1 MITQRMQNVKVR
13 DNNRAK
19 VLPSFNLSI
28 IYVIFYISL
37 FKANDRTHASARLVK
52 QNDQHTSKLQR
63 VDTHSSIPHETTNR
77 MGLLFTL
84 INHAGDTNRNKRNT
98 DTFDEPLYQSYSNCQ
113 YKDVFYGAVFECDP
127 VIHLKFG
134 RASQQQG
141 RSNITVYHQG
151 RPVLYDV
158 TRQWSVPLNTSDL
171 RLWEQD
177 ISIVGSKSFIRLN
190 KLRSLHLGRNQIAYL
205 SKQAFNGLTNLQE
218 LDLSFNRL
226 QSIPSCLFATLPH
239 LQTLKL
245 NNNEI
250 ENIQSSSLLGLFSLT
265 SLDLSSNTI
274 REIAD
279 NSFSSLPIDR
289 SIIINIRNNRLTTPR
304 FRWLLFEATS
314 TCGVTSNPQ
323 QINIHRQLTP
333 RTNLTGTRNSLLI
346 LRASFNPWDCSCRN
360 NGHTFEFVKQ
370 TITSFKRNGSGH
382 GWEIIMP
389 CATPT
394 AMKDKNI
401 ANPADVARGLH
412 SLCCQNQSREI
423 NSTCHYIGRW
433 MSLSLS
439 NNSIDNIPHSD
450 SQVTIIG
457 IVIVIA
463 FPVLLMF
470 CPDCDKT
477 VGPYVVTGQ
486 VDIGH
491 VGARNS
497 NNNRFISERN
507 RNNNSSVICKQINVT
522 CDVTYDI
529 NASIAQ
535 IRLKEE
541 RLKFVHWLNGSQVP
555 NMSTGFVT

>member
-13 DNNRAK
+13 DNYRAK

-37 FKANDRTHASARLVK
+37 FKANDKTHASARLVK
-52 QNDQHTSKLQR
+52 QNDHTSKLQS
-63 VDTHSSIPHETTNR
+63 VATHSSMPHETTNR

-84 INHAGDTNRNKRNT
+84 INHAGDANRTKRNT
-98 DTFDEPLYQSYSNCQ
+98 DTLDEPLYQSYSNCQ
-113 YKDVFYGAVFECDP
+113 YNDVFYGAVFECDP

-134 RASQQQG
+134 RVSQQRG
-141 RSNITVYHQG
+141 SNITVYHQG
-151 RPVLYDV
+151 HPVLYDV
-158 TRQWSVPLNTSDL
+158 TRQWKVPLNTSDL

-190 KLRSLHLGRNQIAYL
+190 KLRSLHLERNQIAYL

-250 ENIQSSSLLGLFSLT
+250 ENIQSSSLLGLFSVT

-289 SIIINIRNNRLTTPR
+289 SIIINIRNNRLTSPR

-314 TCGVTSNPQ
+314 TCGVTSNNPQ
-323 QINIHRQLTP
+323 LNFHRPLTSNM
-333 RTNLTGTRNSLLI
+333 TVTRNSLLI
-346 LRASFNPWDCSCRN
+346 LRASFNPWDCSCTN

-370 TITSFKRNGSGH
+370 TITSFERNGSGH
-382 GWEIIMP
+382 GWEITMP
-389 CATPT
+389 CAAPI

-401 ANPADVARGLH
+401 ANPSDVARGLH
-412 SLCCQNQSREI
+412 SLCCQNQSLKI

-439 NNSIDNIPHSD
+439 NNSSDSLPHSD

-457 IVIVIA
+457 IVIVIV

-477 VGPYVVTGQ
+477 VGPYVVTGRI
-486 VDIGH
+486 DIGH
-491 VGARNS
+491 VSARNS
-497 NNNRFISERN
+497 INSRFISTRN

-529 NASIAQ
+529 NATIAQ

-541 RLKFVHWLNGSQVP
+541 RLKFVHWLNGSKMP